1 MLDMEKSQ
9 IIKNIVTIL
18 NERSDILFGYIHGSF
33 SSSDNPRDID
43 VAFFIDP
50 GLYEELSAD
59 GKLNIGYT
67 IPLEMELERRIGKK
81 VDVQILNDAPLG
93 FQYRVINS
101 GTLVTDKDS
110 NIRADFEC
118 LTRVKYYDFQPR
130 VEEYLREI
138 IT

>member
-1 MLDMEKSQ
+1 MEKSK
-9 IIKNIVTIL
+9 IIKYITEIL
-18 NERSDILFGYIHGSF
+18 YERSDILFGYIHGSI

-43 VAFFIDP
+43 VAVFIDP

-59 GKLNIGYT
+59 GELNFGYA
-67 IPLEMELERRIGKK
+67 IPLEMEVEQRIGKK
-81 VDVQILNDAPLG
+81 VDIQILNSAPLG

-110 NIRADFEC
+110 DKRADFEC
-118 LTRVKYYDFQPR
+118 LTRVKYYDFRPR